1 MRPQAPP
8 KAQPPILA
16 QVPVLQ
22 DFDQP
27 TGERCARKIVQP
39 PKGQRIHRCGISQV
53 SVQRERRTDLFV
65 QVAPFL
71 METFGNTNESSR
83 QHSPYRNF
91 KQLPVPPDRRHPQTA
106 IGTVRPNSTC
116 PNGCARGCPNLEHR
130 TSTQV
135 FRPPSG
141 RQSCAPR
148 NGNSCVRWARERDA
162 GNPIRRAPKAG
173 LCPIVVNIE
182 NSRESTS

>member
-27 TGERCARKIVQP
+27 TGERCARKSVQP
-39 PKGQRIHRCGISQV
+39 PKGQRICICGISQV
-53 SVQRERRTDLFV
+53 SVQRERRTHLFV

-83 QHSPYRNF
+83 QFSPYR
-91 KQLPVPPDRRHPQTA
+91 KLQQLPVPVDRRRLEAA
-106 IGTVRPNSTC
+106 IGIARPNTAG
-116 PNGCARGCPNLEHR
+116 PNSCTRGCPNLEHR
-130 TSTQV
+130 TSIAKS
-135 FRPPSG
+135 FDRPPVG
-141 RQSCAPR
+141 RTALHGTAIQASVGLVSRMWSAASAARLRPH
-148 NGNSCVRWARERDA
+148 CV
-162 GNPIRRAPKAG
+162 
-173 LCPIVVNIE
+173 
-182 NSRESTS
+182 